1 MILEFFISVNLSH
14 DLPSISKENDRGH
27 TSQLENL
34 VLLEWMIRSSTPLL
48 LFDKAFDYLFFF
60 RNIFD
65 EGIFNGVLCIVT
77 IAAPCL
83 TILFVSD
90 TSRENAYNELLAT
103 FCQTLESLFEL
114 RWLSYF
120 NYLRS
125 QMRLQSI

>member
-14 DLPSISKENDRGH
+14 DLPSVSKENHRGH

-34 VLLEWMIRSSTPLL
+34 VLLKWMIRPSTPLL
-48 LFDKAFDYLFFF
+48 LFDKALDYLFFF

-83 TILFVSD
+83 AVLFVSN
-90 TSRENAYNELLAT
+90 TSRENAYNELLAS
-103 FCQTLESLFEL
+103 FGQTLESLFEL